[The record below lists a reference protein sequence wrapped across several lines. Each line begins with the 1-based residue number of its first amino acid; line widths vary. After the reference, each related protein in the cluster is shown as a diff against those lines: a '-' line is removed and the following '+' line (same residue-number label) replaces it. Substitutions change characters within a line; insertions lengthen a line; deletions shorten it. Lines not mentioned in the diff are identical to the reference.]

1 MSPPFAS
8 VAHARAWRDPRRTE
22 RQSRTRRVRAR
33 PRARDRRSTRSRRAP
48 GPPTV
53 GVVRCAHPPSYDAG
67 VSDTTDVS
75 TVTTLEGSGT
85 NVSASCS
92 AGRNTYAP
100 LGEKPSSPACERY
113 RANVT
118 RTSTDQPV
126 DEKIESKR
134 WDRRPTNTTAT
145 FTFFP
150 HLVRRSSRR
159 GNAGD
164 DTRVDGDAVAFAA
177 EFAAEFAVGCVVGR
191 VRSRGGFEENV
202 VAENGKS
209 STAKASCRVAGP
221 ARGARGVGAG
231 RNRGRNRP
239 VRSRVHDA
247 KDSLRR
253 LVRHGHANAFDP
265 RARRGV
271 KRDHRERR
279 ARLRRLRRRARTHVQ
294 QRTERERRRVAE
306 TRFVSIVPRGGVA
319 RRDVEKVHERRVR
332 RRQSAE
338 PSGVIVRHVLSRSS
352 GDGVVVLRGGDGVRE
367 RVDRARRVRTGDGTG
382 DGTGESDGER
392 ARLRVVARRRAR
404 IVSASV
410 ET

>member
-1 MSPPFAS
+1 M
-8 VAHARAWRDPRRTE
+8 
-22 RQSRTRRVRAR
+22 
-33 PRARDRRSTRSRRAP
+33 
-48 GPPTV
+48 
-53 GVVRCAHPPSYDAG
+53 
-67 VSDTTDVS
+67 
-75 TVTTLEGSGT
+75 
-85 NVSASCS
+85 
-92 AGRNTYAP
+92 
-100 LGEKPSSPACERY
+100 
-113 RANVT
+113 
-118 RTSTDQPV
+118 
-126 DEKIESKR
+126 
-134 WDRRPTNTTAT
+134 
-145 FTFFP
+145 
-150 HLVRRSSRR
+150 SRR
-159 GNAGD
+159 G
-164 DTRVDGDAVAFAA
+164 
-177 EFAAEFAVGCVVGR
+177 
-191 VRSRGGFEENV
+191 SRERR
-202 VAENGKS
+202 ARRRRGK
-209 STAKASCRVAGP
+209 
-221 ARGARGVGAG
+221 
-231 RNRGRNRP
+231 NRGRNRP

-332 RRQSAE
+332 RRQSRRE

-392 ARLRVVARRRAR
+392 ARGSESLPGDAYETFQRRSRREVSGPVLVRVRSVREEIAAFRLPAHLRVGEFRVEVRGRGGVKHPEAIARALVDVSNESIELVVPVPGGAVREIGAHREHDVTAATALLVRVRALEPTSLFRRRAFEPR
-404 IVSASV
+404 HHLGDVVVFQRRFVLPQRVLARLV
-410 ET
+410 VAVPRGRTVVAVFAQ